1 MFEPLGKPPFLS
13 APERGK
19 MRSSLSELLIFFVV
33 IIVGQFACNLV
44 MLPYTMARLMAE
56 EGYYAVALGGDLDA
70 ATAFVT
76 EFFSEMEK
84 SDVWYHVMMA
94 VSAVALGGAALLV
107 CLAVR
112 KGSAASMALGG
123 KKLLPMLSGMALGAL
138 AVIGAFGFGM
148 LFGVFRFEGVTG
160 SLSAEALL
168 AMIPALAVQAFS
180 YALLFQ
186 GYLMTALARKGSLWV
201 ALVVSGVAFAAF
213 TASPTG
219 GALTF
224 LNAALLGI
232 LLSLYTVRS
241 GNLFGSVAFHF
252 AYLYG
257 MGVLCGFPIGGL
269 RFPTPLLSFAVA
281 VTDEYVGGGAN
292 GLENGMALTC
302 VLALG
307 IAVLAMRKTK
317 EQNSSRL

>member
-1 MFEPLGKPPFLS
+1 MFEPLGNPSFLS

-19 MRSSLSELLIFFVV
+19 TRSSLSELLIFFVV
-33 IIVGQFACNLV
+33 IIVGQFARNLV

-56 EGYYAVALGGDLDA
+56 EGYYAVALEGNLDA

-76 EFFSEMEK
+76 EFFLQMER

-94 VSAVALGGAALLV
+94 VSTVALGGAALLV

-138 AVIGAFGFGM
+138 AVAGALGFGM
-148 LFGVFRFEGVTG
+148 LFGVFRFESVTE
-160 SLSAEALL
+160 SLSAALIG
-168 AMIPALAVQAFS
+168 MIPALAVQAFS

-186 GYLMTALARKGSLWV
+186 GYLMTTLARKGSLWV
-201 ALVVSGVAFAAF
+201 ALAVSGVAFATF
-213 TASPTG
+213 TASPAG
-219 GALTF
+219 GAFAF
-224 LNAALLGI
+224 LNTALLGV

-241 GNLFGSVAFHF
+241 GNLYGSVAFHF

-257 MGVLCGFPIGGL
+257 MGVLCGFPISGL
-269 RFPTPLLSFAVA
+269 RFPAPLLSFTVA

-317 EQNSSRL
+317 EQNSTKL